1 MGWLGAM
8 RATGVS
14 TESDS
19 SKRSGAVRVAEGTG
33 GGIEGKPLIAVTL
46 VCYEREVGHEK
57 SLVLGPLR
65 PHASGDL

>member
-46 VCYEREVGHEK
+46 VYYEREVGHEK